1 MTNGVS
7 PRAPGRRRHP
17 SSSRAA
23 PATYSKYGA
32 VRCEIEHKGKVI
44 KCASKAE
51 AKRFGELILLDRA
64 RVIAGLEF
72 HPRFPLFA
80 YCEGGQGSIKPT
92 IAHYVGDAA
101 YRRKSNGVSD
111 PTWIVE
117 DIKGF
122 STEVFKLKA
131 KWFRACSPHI
141 ELRILKAGKGR
152 GG

>member
-51 AKRFGELILLDRA
+51 AKRFGELILLEKARKIRA
-64 RVIAGLEF
+64 LCF
-72 HPRFPLFA
+72 HPAFDLVA
-80 YCEGGQGSIKPT
+80 YQPGR
-92 IAHYVGDAA
+92 IAVTAGKYVADAL
-101 YRRKSNGVSD
+101 YTEND
-111 PTWIVE
+111 PDRCVAE
-117 DIKGF
+117 DVKGF
-122 STEVFKLKA
+122 ETAAWRIKR
-131 KWFRACSPHI
+131 KWFIACYPHI